1 MNDNH
6 VKQSPMLSLPS
17 LGGGSHSPL
26 VRKASG
32 EAHNPG
38 TPGTVISTKNAPLSF
53 GIQFTGDNGNYNTW
67 SEFQS
72 NGSVLLNQN
81 LWGEWKYDLS
91 TPYDVSTSSISYK
104 ANSARYWTIG
114 QYTERALSSYEGNYG
129 RAMRFDYD
137 NDKAYFYGG
146 NGTTQI
152 IEDLDVYTQGS
163 PTIVSQSSNPFNAS
177 PGSWNSLSTYV
188 RKSGG
193 GVAFFTSNNNSK
205 ILYLRNYASETTT
218 TVSSSSTLD
227 VSSYDISGVYTHAFS
242 TNGTTFSIW
251 TRRSSNSSQYDYYK
265 WTLSTA
271 FDLSSAGSPTITG
284 PGANNTGSYLQG
296 GVMLID
302 HSVSGRAI
310 HHDQYGRLRSF
321 SYTDSG
327 DLSTWTETS
336 YLDRTNNGGY
346 HNGSSYGIWHN
357 DGKQVI
363 DQGYSSSHYV
373 YDSSSNPYGWKF
385 HNISFGSRSSGY
397 TYIATAQTNE
407 GQTFSDG
414 RFNANRS
421 KLYSS
426 FYCCGSSSF
435 RVTEGNLTTPGDI
448 TTLSSG
454 YNSYNSSATF
464 SGWNG
469 GYTSNSGWYDK
480 VNNKYHL
487 ADFTSGGQYYIFDLN
502 TSGEFTGTYTTT
514 PTGFSTGDFNGKNQL
529 QPLSHNGKYF
539 VYFSGQTCYIIFL
552 DYAFEPARGIT
563 QVHSFNVEYDLPNGS
578 TRNSNFNRMYVA
590 NGRIFFPRYYYTTIT
605 TVFDITI
612 DGTAPDD
619 LT

>member
-1 MNDNH
+1 MTPI
-6 VKQSPMLSLPS
+6 QQMLLGAS
-17 LGGGSHSPL
+17 GGGYD
-26 VRKASG
+26 
-32 EAHNPG
+32 PG

-53 GIQFTGDNGNYNTW
+53 GIQFTGNNGNYNTW
-67 SEFQS
+67 TEFQS

-114 QYTERALSSYEGNYG
+114 QYTEGALSAYKSSYG
-129 RAMRFDYD
+129 RAMRFDYT
-137 NDKAYFYGG
+137 NDKAYYYGG
-146 NGTTQI
+146 DGTTKI

-163 PTIVSQSSNPFNAS
+163 PTIVSQSSNPFGAS
-177 PGSWNSLSTYV
+177 PGSYSSIGTYV

-193 GVAFFTSNNNSK
+193 GVAFFNSNNNSK

-227 VSSYDISGVYTHAFS
+227 ISSYDIGGVYTHAFS
-242 TNGTTFSIW
+242 TNGTSFSIW
-251 TRRSSNSSQYDYYK
+251 ARRSSNSSQYDYYK

-284 PGANNTGSYLQG
+284 PGSNSSGTYLQG
-296 GVMLID
+296 GIMLID
-302 HSVSGRAI
+302 HSISGRAL
-310 HHDQYGRLRSF
+310 HHDIYGRLRSF

-327 DLSTWTETS
+327 DLSTWTNTS
-336 YLDRTNNGGY
+336 SLDRTNNGGY
-346 HNGSSYGIWHN
+346 HNGSSYGIWYN

-373 YDSSSNPYGWKF
+373 YDSTSNPYGWKF
-385 HNISFGSRSSGY
+385 HNMTFGNRSSSY
-397 TYIATAQTNE
+397 DYIGTAGTNE
-407 GQTFSDG
+407 GLTFSDG

-421 KLYSS
+421 KHYTNW
-426 FYCCGSSSF
+426 YCCGASSLK
-435 RVTEGNLTTPGDI
+435 VTEANLTTPGDI

-454 YNSYNSSATF
+454 YNSFNSSASFT
-464 SGWNG
+464 GWNG
-469 GYTSNSGWYDK
+469 SYTNHAGWYDK
-480 VNNKYHL
+480 LNNKYH
-487 ADFTSGGQYYIFDLN
+487 AVDFASGNQYYVFDLN
-502 TSGEFTGTYTTT
+502 SSGEFTGTYTTT
-514 PTGFSTGDFNGKNQL
+514 PTGFTSGQFNGKNAI

-539 VYFSGQTCYIIFL
+539 VYFSGQICYIIFL
-552 DYAFEPARGIT
+552 DYAFEPARGFT
-563 QVHSFNVEYDLPNGS
+563 QVHSFTVQYDLPNGS
-578 TRNSNFNRMYVA
+578 TRNPSFNRMYVA
-590 NGRIFFPRYYYTTIT
+590 SGRIFFAKYYETTIT
-605 TVFDITI
+605 TVYDITI

>member
-1 MNDNH
+1 MPI
-6 VKQSPMLSLPS
+6 QQLF
-17 LGGGSHSPL
+17 LGS
-26 VRKASG
+26 ASVEDSG
-32 EAHNPG
+32 
-38 TPGTVISTKNAPLSF
+38 PGTVLSSKNAPLSF
-53 GIQFTGDNGNYNTW
+53 GIQFTGNNGNYNTW
-67 SEFQS
+67 TEFLS

-91 TPYDVSTSSISYK
+91 TPYDVSASSISYK

-114 QYTERALSSYEGNYG
+114 QYTENALSAYKTSSG

-137 NDKAYFYGG
+137 NDKAYYYGAD
-146 NGTTQI
+146 GTTKI
-152 IEDLDVYTQGS
+152 VEDLDVYTQGS
-163 PTIVSQSSNPFNAS
+163 PTVISSSSNPFGAT
-177 PGSWNSLSTYV
+177 PGSYGSICTYV

-193 GVAFFTSNNNSK
+193 GLAIFNSNSNTK

-227 VSSYDISGVYTHAFS
+227 VSSYDIGGIYTHALS
-242 TNGTTFSIW
+242 TNGTKLSIW
-251 TRRSSNSSQYDYYK
+251 ARRSSNSSEYDYYV

-271 FDLSSAGSPTITG
+271 FDLSSVGSPTISFSGGYSSGTYI
-284 PGANNTGSYLQG
+284 NG

-302 HSVSGRAI
+302 HSISGRALS
-310 HHDQYGRLRSF
+310 HDIYGKLRSF

-336 YLDRTNNGGY
+336 NLARQENGGY
-346 HNGSSYGIWHN
+346 LNGSSYGIWYN

-373 YDSSSNPYGWKF
+373 YDSTSNPYGWKF
-385 HNISFGSRSSGY
+385 HNMSFGNRSSSYDFIG
-397 TYIATAQTNE
+397 TEGTNE
-407 GQTFSDG
+407 GLTFSDG

-421 KLYSS
+421 KHYTNW
-426 FYCCGSSSF
+426 YCCGASSQK
-435 RVTEGNLTTPGDI
+435 VTEANLSTPGDI

-454 YNSYNSSATF
+454 YNNSNSSTTF
-464 SGWNG
+464 TGWNG
-469 GYTSNSGWYDK
+469 SYTQNAGWYDK
-480 VNNKYHL
+480 LNNKYH
-487 ADFTSGGQYYIFDLN
+487 AVDFVSGQQYYVFDLN
-502 TSGEFTGTYTTT
+502 SSGEFTGTYTTT
-514 PTGFSTGDFNGKNQL
+514 PTGFTSGQFSNKRYI

-539 VYFSGQTCYIIFL
+539 VYFNGQTCYIIFL
-552 DYAFEPARGIT
+552 DHAFEPARGFT
-563 QVHSFNVEYDLPNGS
+563 QVHSFTIQYDLPNGS
-578 TRNSNFNRMYVA
+578 TRNPSFDRMYVSS
-590 NGRIFFPRYYYTTIT
+590 GRIFFAEYYTTTIT

>member
-1 MNDNH
+1 MTPI
-6 VKQSPMLSLPS
+6 QQMLLGAS
-17 LGGGSHSPL
+17 GGGYD
-26 VRKASG
+26 
-32 EAHNPG
+32 PG

-53 GIQFTGDNGNYNTW
+53 GIQFTGNNGNYNTW
-67 SEFQS
+67 TEFQS

-114 QYTERALSSYEGNYG
+114 QYTEGALSAYKSSYG
-129 RAMRFDYD
+129 RAMRFDYT
-137 NDKAYFYGG
+137 NDKAYYYGG
-146 NGTTQI
+146 DGTTKI

-163 PTIVSQSSNPFNAS
+163 PTIVSQSSNPFGAS
-177 PGSWNSLSTYV
+177 PGSYSSIGTYV

-193 GVAFFTSNNNSK
+193 GVAFFNSNNNSK

-227 VSSYDISGVYTHAFS
+227 ISSYDIGGVYTHAFS
-242 TNGTTFSIW
+242 TNGTSFSIW
-251 TRRSSNSSQYDYYK
+251 ARRSSNSSQYDYYK

-284 PGANNTGSYLQG
+284 PGSNSSGTYLQG
-296 GVMLID
+296 GIMLID
-302 HSVSGRAI
+302 HSISGRAL
-310 HHDQYGRLRSF
+310 HHDIYGRLRSF

-327 DLSTWTETS
+327 DLSTWTNTS
-336 YLDRTNNGGY
+336 SLDRTNNGGY
-346 HNGSSYGIWHN
+346 HNGSSYGIWYN

-373 YDSSSNPYGWKF
+373 YDSTSNPYGWKF
-385 HNISFGSRSSGY
+385 HNMTFGNRSSSY
-397 TYIATAQTNE
+397 DYIGTAGTNE
-407 GQTFSDG
+407 GLTFSDG

-421 KLYSS
+421 KHYTNW
-426 FYCCGSSSF
+426 YCCGSSSHK
-435 RVTEGNLTTPGDI
+435 VTEANLSTPGDI

-454 YNSYNSSATF
+454 YNNSNSSATF
-464 SGWNG
+464 TGWTG
-469 GYTSNSGWYDK
+469 GYTSHVGWYDK
-480 VNNKYHL
+480 LNNKYH
-487 ADFTSGGQYYIFDLN
+487 AVDIGSAQQYYVFDLN
-502 TSGEFTGTYTTT
+502 SSGEFTGTYTTS
-514 PTGFSTGDFNGKNQL
+514 PTGFTPGDFNGKAAL

-563 QVHSFNVEYDLPNGS
+563 QIHSFNVQYNLPNGS
-578 TRNSNFNRMYVA
+578 TRNSDFNRMYVSS
-590 NGRIFFPRYYYTTIT
+590 GRIFFAKYYNTDIT
-605 TVFDITI
+605 TVVDITI

-619 LT
+619 IT